1 MNTVR
6 ENAAISPVKAG
17 FFIYFMVFFGL
28 VSGFTIVANLLIG
41 LEFYLNYK
49 WMGISGVAFALA
61 YWARRGRN
69 LALIHRVGIYLSAF
83 VVFPVSWMASAGL
96 ASPAI
101 TYAVLIVVMV
111 NYLLT
116 GRERLAV
123 NALYIAQVLMLIS
136 AYFFR
141 PDLFASLTPA
151 EQYADWMVNV
161 PIVLGFLALV
171 LARFERAFEQERL
184 ANARKA
190 QELHAL
196 TVTDALT
203 GLSNRLA
210 LHREL
215 TRAMAAYRRTD
226 KPFSLIF
233 LDVDAFK
240 AYNDAYGHTRGDD
253 CLRRVADCI
262 RAGLRRKGVDR
273 AFRFGGEEFVVLL
286 EATDADGAS
295 LVATHIRKA
304 LQAAAIPHGASPVS
318 GTVTA
323 SMGVAQASARLA
335 TPDALLA
342 AADAALYQAKQAGRD
357 RIICA
362 QVADVSRAGEG
373 HPIPAT
379 GS

>member
-6 ENAAISPVKAG
+6 ENAAMSPVKAG

-69 LALIHRVGIYLSAF
+69 LALIHRIGIYLSAF

-123 NALYIAQVLMLIS
+123 NVIYIAQVLVLIS
-136 AYFFR
+136 LYFFR
-141 PDLFASLTPA
+141 PALFASLTPA

-190 QELHAL
+190 EELRAL

-203 GLSNRLA
+203 GLANRLA

-215 TRAMAAYRRTD
+215 THAMAAYRRTGT
-226 KPFSLIF
+226 PFSLIF

-240 AYNDAYGHTRGDD
+240 AYNDAYGHTRGDA

-262 RAGLRRKGVDR
+262 RSGLRREGMDR

-286 EATDADGAS
+286 EATDAAGACR
-295 LVATHIRKA
+295 VATHIREA
-304 LQAAAIPHGASPVS
+304 LQAAAIPHSASPV
-318 GTVTA
+318 GDTVTA
-323 SMGVAQASARLA
+323 SMGVAQVSPRLA
-335 TPDALLA
+335 TPDAMLA
-342 AADAALYQAKQAGRD
+342 AADAALYQAKQTGRD
-357 RIICA
+357 SIVCA
-362 QVADVSRAGEG
+362 PVTDASHAGNG
-373 HPIPAT
+373 YPVPAA
-379 GS
+379 GG